1 MMSVPRSRTVMTATT
16 VAVITAPAR
25 EPARRGRRA
34 AGRRWRL
41 LTVVVGMVSSQFAVF
56 GATPAQAAGIPP
68 VAVDDA
74 YTVAEGGTLTTV
86 GGTWHLPGWRL
97 RRSFTFNNTGR
108 GQLDNFPVLVKIDP
122 VNIDYT
128 RTQSLG
134 QDLRFVDSDGTPLAY
149 EIEEWNTGRIIRVGE
164 GSPDR
169 RRVDHRLHLDVLRQ
183 RLCW

>member
-1 MMSVPRSRTVMTATT
+1 MALVPSRSEAMTATT
-16 VAVITAPAR
+16 VAVIAAPAR
-25 EPARRGRRA
+25 PPTRRGRRA
-34 AGRRWRL
+34 AGRRRTL
-41 LTVVVGMVSSQFAVF
+41 PTVLAVIAGMIPIGF

-74 YTVAEGGTLTTV
+74 YTVAEGGSLTTV
-86 GGTWHLPGWRL
+86 GGTWHLPDWRL

-122 VNIDYT
+122 VDIDYT

-149 EIEEWNTGRIIRVGE
+149 EIEDWNAG
-164 GSPDR
+164 GSY
-169 RRVDHRLHLDVLRQ
+169 V
-183 RLCW
+183 